1 MTSASAIGL
10 RTTHL
15 DIKGHTLVCYSI
27 RYLQVIISK
36 NPINEDVVGISMS
49 RRRHE
54 QDKSKKVAISVTLD
68 KELFDFIEHGIR
80 MRWWLNRSQAINMM
94 GFAFIRS
101 QQSMQQ
107 GSQPTSHIP
116 PNFGRL
122 PP

>member
-1 MTSASAIGL
+1 
-10 RTTHL
+10 
-15 DIKGHTLVCYSI
+15 
-27 RYLQVIISK
+27 
-36 NPINEDVVGISMS
+36 MS
-49 RRRHE
+49 RRRLE

-68 KELFDFIEHGIR
+68 KELYDFIEHGIR

-101 QQSMQQ
+101 QQSMQPTQ
-107 GSQPTSHIP
+107 SQVSQSP

>member
-1 MTSASAIGL
+1 MRQVPRKLFAARVDFMYGLITEGEWFRIYAKALSATA
-10 RTTHL
+10 RAYEE
-15 DIKGHTLVCYSI
+15 V
-27 RYLQVIISK
+27 K
-36 NPINEDVVGISMS
+36 NFNK
-49 RRRHE
+49 
-54 QDKSKKVAISVTLD
+54 DKSKKVAISVTLD

-101 QQSMQQ
+101 QQNMQQ

>member
-1 MTSASAIGL
+1 ML
-10 RTTHL
+10 
-15 DIKGHTLVCYSI
+15 CYSI
-27 RYLQVIISK
+27 RYLQVLISK
-36 NPINEDVVGISMS
+36 NPINEYDIRVLMS
-49 RRRHE
+49 RRRLE

-68 KELFDFIEHGIR
+68 KELYDFIEHGIR

-101 QQSMQQ
+101 QQSMQPTQ
-107 GSQPTSHIP
+107 SQVSQNL

>member
-1 MTSASAIGL
+1 MI
-10 RTTHL
+10 
-15 DIKGHTLVCYSI
+15 CYSI

-36 NPINEDVVGISMS
+36 NTINEDVVGISMS

-68 KELFDFIEHGIR
+68 KELFDFIGHGIR